1 MTTSVTVLLAL
12 YNGADHLAEQLTSLK
27 AQTLGPRRIVASDD
41 GSSDDTKT
49 IFLRFMEAWPDCE
62 AVLLDGPGSGS
73 DGNFLKLLRQPSE
86 SEFVALC
93 DQDDVW
99 LPDKLERAARSLS
112 EVERKP
118 ALYGSRTTVCDAD
131 LRPMYLSRLMRPP
144 FDFRHALVQN
154 FAGGNTQ
161 VLNKEAFKI
170 VRELALK
177 VEGISAHDLWLYQ
190 VISAV
195 GGTVMF
201 DAEPTLLYR
210 QHGGSVLGDARRPS
224 AMKNRAALVR
234 NGTYQQWITTN
245 LATLDLIE
253 DQLSPQTIDVMSKF
267 RAARDGGLLRRLF
280 LILRAGLRRHGTLGQ
295 LALYWAAA
303 NGKL

>member
-1 MTTSVTVLLAL
+1 MNTPVTVLLAL
-12 YNGADHLAEQLTSLK
+12 YNGAEHLPHQLESLK
-27 AQTLGPRRIVASDD
+27 NQSLRPRRIVASDD
-41 GSSDDTKT
+41 GSSDDTKA
-49 IFLRFMEAWPDCE
+49 IFLQFMEAWPDCE
-62 AVLLDGPGSGS
+62 AVLLDGPRSGS
-73 DGNFLKLLRQPSE
+73 DRNFLELLRQPGDCE
-86 SEFVALC
+86 LVALC

-112 EVERKP
+112 EARGEP
-118 ALYGSRTTVCDAD
+118 ALYGSRTKVCDTN

-177 VEGISAHDLWLYQ
+177 VKDISAHDLWLYQ

-195 GGTVMF
+195 GGTVIF

-210 QHGGSVLGDARRPS
+210 QHGGSVIGDARQPS
-224 AMKNRAALVR
+224 AIRTRAALVR

-253 DQLSPQTIDVMSKF
+253 DRLAPQTIDVMNKF
-267 RAARDGGLLRRLF
+267 RAARDSGMLGRLL
-280 LILRAGLRRHGTLGQ
+280 LILRAGLRRHGMLGQ